1 MRNRWIWIVGIVAV
15 VVIAIGVILA
25 TTLNHP
31 TATPTPTAST
41 PARTAKP
48 TDTAPTGCLGG
59 NARDANMLLAAQK
72 AAPHTA
78 NGAVEV
84 AAAMARWTFRYPSPS
99 TDEANQVSSSIISSQ
114 ATSEFRDLAAA
125 IQNNPNPSGGAVP
138 DGTTFYLSLAPGVFY
153 IESTA
158 ADAVTVSLGGGY
170 VVNGALSPQL
180 RSSTTFAL
188 VWEDG
193 GWRIKS
199 GSITR
204 TTEELFRIG
213 TSFTGGC

>member
-15 VVIAIGVILA
+15 VVIAIGVVLA

-31 TATPTPTAST
+31 TATPTATAST
-41 PARTAKP
+41 PARTAQP

-59 NARDANMLLAAQK
+59 NARDASMLLAAQK

-84 AAAMARWTFRYPSPS
+84 AAALVRWTFRSPSFS
-99 TDEANQVSSSIISSQ
+99 TDEASEVSQKVISSSASDEFKNLQ
-114 ATSEFRDLAAA
+114 PTS
-125 IQNNPNPSGGAVP
+125 NNSGGVVA
-138 DGTTFYLSLAPGVFY
+138 DGTPFYLSTAQGVFY
-153 IESTA
+153 LESA
-158 ADAVTVSLGGGY
+158 SADTVTVSIGAAY
-170 VVNGALSPQL
+170 VIKGAVSPQL
-180 RSSTTFAL
+180 RSSTTVAM

-193 GWRIKS
+193 AWKAKS

-213 TSFTGGC
+213 TAFTGGC

>member
-15 VVIAIGVILA
+15 VVIAIGVVLA

-31 TATPTPTAST
+31 TATPTATAST
-41 PARTAKP
+41 PVRTAQP

-72 AAPHTA
+72 AAPHTT

-84 AAAMARWTFRYPSPS
+84 AAALVRWTFRSPSFS
-99 TDEANQVSSSIISSQ
+99 TDEASEVSQKVISSSASDEFKNLQ
-114 ATSEFRDLAAA
+114 PTS
-125 IQNNPNPSGGAVP
+125 NNSGGVVA
-138 DGTTFYLSLAPGVFY
+138 DGTPFYLSTAQGVFY
-153 IESTA
+153 LESTSSG
-158 ADAVTVSLGGGY
+158 AVTISIGAAY
-170 VVNGALSPQL
+170 VINGAVSPQL
-180 RSSTTFAL
+180 RSSTTVAM

-193 GWRIKS
+193 GWKAKS

-213 TSFTGGC
+213 TAFTGGC

>member
-1 MRNRWIWIVGIVAV
+1 MRNRWICIVGIVAV
-15 VVIAIGVILA
+15 VVIAIGVVLA

-31 TATPTPTAST
+31 TATPTATAST
-41 PARTAKP
+41 PARTAQP

-59 NARDANMLLAAQK
+59 NARDASMLLAAQK

-84 AAAMARWTFRYPSPS
+84 AAALVRWTFRSPSFS
-99 TDEANQVSSSIISSQ
+99 TDEASEVSQKVISSSASDEFKNLQ
-114 ATSEFRDLAAA
+114 PTS
-125 IQNNPNPSGGAVP
+125 NNSGGVVA
-138 DGTTFYLSLAPGVFY
+138 DGTPFYLSTAQGVFY
-153 IESTA
+153 LESA
-158 ADAVTVSLGGGY
+158 SADAVTVSIGAAY
-170 VVNGALSPQL
+170 VIKGAVSPQL
-180 RSSTTFAL
+180 RSSTTVAM

-193 GWRIKS
+193 AWKAKS

-213 TSFTGGC
+213 TAFTGGC